1 MVHHHSVMLAL
12 LFAPQVSALGLQW
25 LSASRVSAEQRA
37 AGELELARATLNQ
50 RSAGLAKSV
59 APSCMYTAVHS
70 CALWSR
76 GS

>member
-12 LFAPQVSALGLQW
+12 LFALHVSALGLQR

-37 AGELELARATLNQ
+37 AELARATLSQ

-70 CALWSR
+70 CTLWSR